1 MKKLIESIKTAQ
13 RKHVLIFIGII
24 LICIPL
30 TYSAIINL
38 KLSTY
43 EKESIPFTNN
53 FLKLL
58 VDEKYDELHQK
69 YAINSGMSIN
79 QFKKQIEKLYSEFG
93 IIRSYSYKGYSSSY
107 DGMFGGIIGFILYY
121 DLEFDNGSSYQGTFS
136 IQIDKHKNRPISGS
150 IFNFE
155 VTGDYGEKYVEI
167 RLIKTKP

>member
-38 KLSTY
+38 KLGTY
-43 EKESIPFTNN
+43 EKKSIPFTNN

-69 YAINSGMSIN
+69 YAINSG
-79 QFKKQIEKLYSEFG
+79 
-93 IIRSYSYKGYSSSY
+93 IRVIRPHMMVCLEELLVSS
-107 DGMFGGIIGFILYY
+107 FI
-121 DLEFDNGSSYQGTFS
+121 T
-136 IQIDKHKNRPISGS
+136 I
-150 IFNFE
+150 
-155 VTGDYGEKYVEI
+155 
-167 RLIKTKP
+167 